1 MGTTIQQLIA
11 GMAHIPPLAIYAFIA
26 LWLAAESCGL
36 PLPNEL
42 VLLFAGSLASQG
54 TVSPVA
60 LVLIASISS
69 VGGATIAYEIGRRGG
84 RPAVLRVGRYIRLNE
99 TRLDAVERWFRSAG
113 PVAVGLSR
121 ITPFVRTVASFPA
134 GMLELPLP
142 TFLLAASAGSLIWC
156 SVMVAIGD
164 ILGADYVIA
173 FRLIEHYT
181 LPAILLIVA
190 LFLGYLWLHRRL
202 AHIGGQRALDA
213 KGAGVRNKRDT
224 MGTPPAGE

>member
-1 MGTTIQQLIA
+1 
-11 GMAHIPPLAIYAFIA
+11 MAHIPPLAIYAFIV

-54 TVSPVA
+54 IVSPVA
-60 LVLIASISS
+60 LVLVASISS

-99 TRLDAVERWFRSAG
+99 ARLDAVERWFRSTG
-113 PVAVGLSR
+113 PVAIGLSR

-142 TFLLAASAGSLIWC
+142 TFLLAASVGSLVWC
-156 SVMVAIGD
+156 TVMVAIGD

-181 LPAILLIVA
+181 LPAIILIVA

-202 AHIGGQRALDA
+202 SHIGAPHALDGD
-213 KGAGVRNKRDT
+213 GAGVRTKRRT
-224 MGTPPAGE
+224 TPKPPADTE